1 MRSDSESDYC
11 LPLDSSTEYN
21 STIPYSLSL
30 NNDNDS
36 TIPYSLDSTVT
47 IELEDCHT
55 STPLSAHDDTTVTI
69 EIGDN
74 SSQYDYDIAS
84 LDSSATVKYGDDYD
98 TSLTIPKT
106 V

>member
-1 MRSDSESDYC
+1 M
-11 LPLDSSTEYN
+11 T
-21 STIPYSLSL
+21 SLL
-30 NNDNDS
+30 E
-36 TIPYSLDSTVT
+36 STVT
-47 IELEDCHT
+47 IDIEDNNTC
-55 STPLSAHDDTTVTI
+55 TPLSVSNDDSTVTI

-98 TSLTIPKT
+98 RSLTIPKT